1 MIDRIVNMVI
11 RQLVRK
17 AVNGGVRS
25 ALGAGRRALDKRSA
39 ARADRNG
46 AAREADQ
53 TEIDQDAA
61 ISQRRRLHYDERKGD
76 NVLYPTD
83 EYTDGMQPRR

>member
-1 MIDRIVNMVI
+1 MIDRILNMML

-25 ALGAGRRALDKRSA
+25 AIKAGRGALDKRA
-39 ARADRNG
+39 ART
-46 AAREADQ
+46 AAAP
-53 TEIDQDAA
+53 EIEQDP
-61 ISQRRRLHYDERKGD
+61 SVTQRRRLHADERRGD

-83 EYTDGMQPRR
+83 DYTDGMQPRR